1 MRREQLEHILRA
13 AAQVIKQK
21 DLLVIGSQ
29 SVLASWDETKLPPEA
44 VRSIEADVAPLDG
57 DDEKSDLIDGS
68 LGEGSQFHETFGIY
82 AQGVSLKTAVL
93 PEGWRDR
100 LVKLDNPSTY
110 PGRGLCLDPHDCVL
124 SKMVAGRQKDYDLR
138 PRCSKQRSW
147 IRRRSQSGSS
157 SWVSLRAKRSAFAD
171 GFAGRCGVEVPYLI
185 PRWIAS
191 GWVGRPNVH

>member
-13 AAQVIKQK
+13 AAQVVKQK

-124 SKMVAGRQKDYDLR
+124 SKMVAGRQKDYDFATALLKAALLEPKTLAERIELLGISESEKERIRGWLR
-138 PRCSKQRSW
+138 GAL
-147 IRRRSQSGSS
+147 RR
-157 SWVSLRAKRSAFAD
+157 
-171 GFAGRCGVEVPYLI
+171 
-185 PRWIAS
+185 
-191 GWVGRPNVH
+191 